1 MEADMKAKTLLTSIG
16 LGAGLMYFLDPQQG
30 NRRRAMVRDKVN
42 SFVNRLDDS
51 IDVAM
56 EDARNRARGALAEV
70 SAKLSDQG
78 APDWILEERVRTNLG
93 RMARHARGVTI
104 TADGGRI
111 YLSGPV
117 LREDADAI
125 LKTAARSRGVHS
137 VENQLQIFDSPENIP
152 ALQGEPSPQRH
163 ARPDWQQRNWSP
175 ATRLLSS
182 VGGSLLTLY
191 GLTRRGV
198 AKPFLSTAG
207 LVLTTRGLTNL
218 DARTLLGLS
227 TGDTGIKVN
236 KAINIFAPIDEVYRF
251 WRNFENFPLFMN
263 HVKEISVQD
272 DVSTWKVAGPVG
284 SSVEFQSHI
293 TQDIPN
299 ELIAWETLPDSQIQH
314 AGFVRFDE
322 NRDGSTRV
330 TVQMIYVPPAGA
342 MGHAVAQLFGVD
354 PRQAMHEDL
363 VRLKSLLE
371 EGQTATDNTTVEY
384 ADGKPRPTY

>member
-1 MEADMKAKTLLTSIG
+1 MKLKTLLVSMG
-16 LGAGLMYFLDPQQG
+16 LGAGLMYFFDPQHG
-30 NRRRAMVRDKVN
+30 DRRRALVRDKVDR
-42 SFVNRLDDS
+42 FVNS
-51 IDVAM
+51 IDESMDKAL
-56 EDARNRARGALAEV
+56 EDTRNRARGVLSEMT
-70 SAKLSDQG
+70 AKLSDQG
-78 APDWILEERVRTNLG
+78 APDWILEERVRSNLG
-93 RMARHARGVTI
+93 RLARHTRAVTV

-117 LREDADAI
+117 LREDEDDI
-125 LKTAARSRGVHS
+125 VKTAMRTRGVYG
-137 VENQLQIFDSPENIP
+137 VENQLQVVDNPQDIP
-152 ALQGEPSPQRH
+152 ALQGEPSPRRQ

-198 AKPFLSTAG
+198 AKPVLSTAG

-218 DARTLLGLS
+218 DTRTLLGLGS
-227 TGDTGIKVN
+227 AENGIRAN
-236 KAINIFAPIDEVYRF
+236 KAINISAPVDEVYRF

-263 HVKEISVQD
+263 HVKEISVRD
-272 DVSTWKVAGPVG
+272 DVSTWKVAGPAG
-284 SSVEFQSHI
+284 STVEFQSRL

-299 ELIAWETLPDSQIQH
+299 DSIAWETLPDSQVQS

-330 TVQMIYVPPAGA
+330 TVQMDYVPPAGA
-342 MGHAVAQLFGVD
+342 VGHAVAQLFGVD

-363 VRLKSLLE
+363 LRLKSLLE
-371 EGQTATDNTTVEY
+371 EGKTSTDERTVEY
-384 ADGKPRPTY
+384 TETSSDD

>member
-1 MEADMKAKTLLTSIG
+1 MKLKTLLVSMG
-16 LGAGLMYFLDPQQG
+16 LGAGLMYFFDPQHG
-30 NRRRAMVRDKVN
+30 DRRRALVRDKVDR
-42 SFVNRLDDS
+42 FVNS
-51 IDVAM
+51 IDESMDKAL
-56 EDARNRARGALAEV
+56 EDTRNRARGVLSEMT
-70 SAKLSDQG
+70 AKLSDQG
-78 APDWILEERVRTNLG
+78 APDWILEERVRSNLG
-93 RMARHARGVTI
+93 RLARHARAVTV

-117 LREDADAI
+117 LREEEDDI
-125 LKTAARSRGVHS
+125 VKTAMRTRGVYG
-137 VENQLQIFDSPENIP
+137 VENQLQVVDNPQDIP
-152 ALQGEPSPQRH
+152 ALQGEPSPRRQ

-198 AKPFLSTAG
+198 AKPVLSTAG

-218 DARTLLGLS
+218 DTRTLLGLGS
-227 TGDTGIKVN
+227 AENGIRAN
-236 KAINIFAPIDEVYRF
+236 KAINISAPVDEVYRF

-263 HVKEISVQD
+263 HVKEISVRG
-272 DVSTWKVAGPVG
+272 DVSTWKVAGPAG
-284 SSVEFQSHI
+284 STVEFQSRL

-299 ELIAWETLPDSQIQH
+299 DSIAWETLPDSQVQS

-330 TVQMIYVPPAGA
+330 TVQMDYVPPAGA
-342 MGHAVAQLFGVD
+342 VGHAVAQLFGVD

-363 VRLKSLLE
+363 IRLKSLLE
-371 EGQTATDNTTVEY
+371 EGKTSTDEGTVRYTEMTN
-384 ADGKPRPTY
+384 D